1 MKRCLVFC
9 LMIPFLSSL
18 GQEKELAQA
27 QDLTIKEAIA
37 VGLNQS
43 RTLRA
48 SSARVEAAEARLGE
62 AQTSRLPVIKGE
74 ASYRRLSDV
83 DPFQVQVPIF
93 PQPIVISP
101 TVLDNTALRVS
112 LQQPLFTGFRISS
125 TIRVAELS
133 AQAAMLDHANDSMD
147 LALNIVGAYW
157 TLHQAREVERFA
169 AENVVRLEQYSR
181 DTDRLLT
188 AGAATRNDVLRIQV
202 QLSNARLGLIDA
214 QNDARLAAMNL
225 NILLGRPVD
234 MPVNLVSKPGAAG
247 EGVRPG
253 LGALNERA
261 LNHRGDLQ
269 AFRSRVEASRAGVR
283 AAESGWW
290 PQIALFGN
298 AYYARPNARY
308 MPARD
313 EFKGTW
319 DIGVVLSMDL
329 WNWGQTAR
337 QADQAEA
344 TLKQNELLKSQ
355 MEEAVSLEVH
365 RAHLLLTRAD
375 ARVEVASL
383 AVRQAEEQ
391 SRMTEDKYKNG
402 LATSADLLDAQVALY
417 QAKTTFS
424 GAQVEQE
431 IALARLLKSSASL
444 QI

>member
-1 MKRCLVFC
+1 MKRCLVLC
-9 LMIPFLSSL
+9 LMIPLLSSF
-18 GQEKELAQA
+18 GQEKADTQV
-27 QDLTIKEAIA
+27 QTLTIKEAIA

-43 RTLRA
+43 RTLR
-48 SSARVEAAEARLGE
+48 SSAARLEAAEARLGE
-62 AQTSRLPVIKGE
+62 VRASRLPVIKGE

-101 TVLDNTALRVS
+101 TVLDNTAFRVS

-133 AQAAMLDHANDSMD
+133 AQAIAFDQVSDTLD
-147 LALNIVGAYW
+147 LVQNIVGAYF
-157 TLHQAREVERFA
+157 TLYQAREVERYA
-169 AENVVRLEQYSR
+169 VENVTRLEQYAR

-202 QLSNARLGLIDA
+202 QLSSARLGLIDA

-225 NILLGRPVD
+225 NILLGRPID
-234 MPVNLVSKPGAAG
+234 MPVKLASKPEDASWTRLPRL
-247 EGVRPG
+247 E
-253 LGALNERA
+253 GALKHALAWRHELRA
-261 LNHRGDLQ
+261 ART
-269 AFRSRVEASRAGVR
+269 RVEASKASV
-283 AAESGWW
+283 AAAQSGWW
-290 PQIALFGN
+290 PQIALTGN

-337 QADQAEA
+337 QSEQAEA
-344 TLKQNELLKSQ
+344 TLKQAELMAAQ
-355 MEEAVSLEVH
+355 MDEMVSLEVH
-365 RAHLLLTRAD
+365 RTYLLDKRAEE
-375 ARVEVASL
+375 RVKVASL
-383 AVRQAEEQ
+383 AVQQAEEQ
-391 SRMTEDKYKNG
+391 SRITEDKYKNG

-417 QAKTTFS
+417 QAKTTMS
-424 GAQVEQE
+424 GAQVERA
-431 IALARLLKSSASL
+431 IAGTRFMRSTGGVRP
-444 QI
+444 

>member
-9 LMIPFLSSL
+9 LMIPFLSSP
-18 GQEKELAQA
+18 GQEKELTQA

-48 SSARVEAAEARLGE
+48 SAARVEAAEARLGE

-101 TVLDNTALRVS
+101 TILDNTALRVS

-202 QLSNARLGLIDA
+202 QLSGARLGLIDA

-253 LGALNERA
+253 LGALNDWA
-261 LNHRGDLQ
+261 LSHRGDLQ

-290 PQIALFGN
+290 PQIALTGN

-344 TLKQNELLKSQ
+344 TLKQNELLKAQ

-375 ARVEVASL
+375 ARVDVASL

-391 SRMTEDKYKNG
+391 SRITEDKYKNG

-431 IALARLLKSSASL
+431 IALARLLKTSASL